1 MYREKYP
8 YFCVRPTYYDTPFF
22 AGVEKHFDDNFPKL
36 MSDFRETLGNAIVAE
51 MNYTGADGERVYV
64 TADLF
69 RMSVVE
75 EKDKKIVQYF
85 WNKGH
90 REDKRSACQFF

>member
-8 YFCVRPTYYDTPFF
+8 YFCVRPTYYDTPLL
-22 AGVEKHFDDNFPKL
+22 AGGEKHFDDNFQKL
-36 MSDFRETLGNAIVAE
+36 MSDFPETLGNAIVAE

-75 EKDKKIVQYF
+75 ENDRKTVQYF

-90 REDKRSACQFF
+90 REDKRSDVCFF

>member
-1 MYREKYP
+1 
-8 YFCVRPTYYDTPFF
+8 
-22 AGVEKHFDDNFPKL
+22 
-36 MSDFRETLGNAIVAE
+36 MSDFPETLGNAIVAE

-75 EKDKKIVQYF
+75 ERDKKTVQYF

-90 REDKRSACQFF
+90 REDKRSVCQFLIEHVKEYPLMHYIGIPSQAPSIIQQGFDWIF